1 LHRIVFVSRDVFP
14 FSPLSGL
21 GAYVNATAGVLAADA
36 EVTIVTSDRHEE
48 LHDTLRAESSAD
60 LPEGVRF
67 AFVREPSA
75 EEAEDYFGSGQLWS
89 ARVFEKLKELYPDGG
104 PDVAEFPDYRGE
116 GAVTV
121 QARNTLDPGLRNT
134 LVCIR
139 VHTSD
144 EIRNLHNGRV
154 SSDVGTRVACDLERY
169 ALAHADRVIWPGGDV
184 LEAYRRYYD
193 GALARPER
201 VRPAARLTP
210 PRDRMRTE
218 RDGRIRLLY
227 VGRLERRKGVQ
238 NLCRALTGLGRED
251 WHLTLVG
258 GDTLTAPLASSML
271 AQLRLAT
278 ADDERFEFR
287 DEISRDE
294 VLQLMAESDLLVSP
308 SLWDCWPNV
317 VLEAFSQSLPV
328 LATPVGG
335 HVELVD
341 TGTTGWLAPGRD
353 EADIARALE
362 QLVERRDEASALA
375 EGGAPRRRFEELTS
389 PDAVKDSY
397 AELAGQGAR
406 RAPPRPGSR
415 ALVSVVVP
423 YFRLEEHLVETLE
436 SVRAQTYPQLE
447 VIVVNDGSF
456 RDEDS
461 RVLDAAA
468 DRFGATVLTQQNS
481 GLGRARNFAIS
492 QSRGKYVLPLDP
504 DDLLEPRYVER
515 CADVLENRPEVA
527 YVNTWSRYVNEDGS
541 AYGAPSAGY
550 RPFSNEAAALGARN
564 VAGPATALIRR
575 DVFDRGF
582 RYSLD
587 LTSYED
593 WLFYQ
598 ELAAAGLVGHTIPEQ
613 LFVYR
618 VRRSSMFRTVAEGQH
633 DRLMEEMAGHRRE
646 RGTQWTPGSHL
657 APSSRRSEPA
667 PADTGELRSLEQANR
682 ELRGTNARLARSRSA
697 KADSAAATLVA
708 RLELERQQLEERR
721 LHESYDR
728 QAHLRRIEELQDWAL
743 DLERQLKEI
752 RATRTWRLATRY
764 WKSREAMK
772 RALLRRGGS

>member
-1 LHRIVFVSRDVFP
+1 LYRIAFVSREVSPFP
-14 FSPLSGL
+14 PLSGL
-21 GAYVNATAGVLAADA
+21 GAYVHATAGVLAADA

-48 LHDTLRAESSAD
+48 LYEALGGEASPD

-75 EEAEDYFGSGQLWS
+75 DEAEDYFGPGQLWS
-89 ARVFEKLKELYPDGG
+89 ARAFEKLKELYPDGG
-104 PDVAEFPDYRGE
+104 PDVAEFPDYLGE

-139 VHTSD
+139 LHTSE
-144 EIRNLHNGRV
+144 EIRNLLNGRV
-154 SSDVGTRVACDLERY
+154 SSELGTRVACDLERY
-169 ALAHADRVIWPGGDV
+169 ALAHADRVLWPGGDV

-193 GALARPER
+193 GAVARPER
-201 VRPAARLTP
+201 IRPAVRLTP
-210 PRDRMRTE
+210 PGDRTRTE
-218 RDGRIRLLY
+218 RDGRVRLLY
-227 VGRLERRKGVQ
+227 AGRLERRKGVQ

-258 GDTLTAPLASSML
+258 GDTPTAPLASSML

-278 ADDERFEFR
+278 ADDERFELR

-294 VLQLMAESDLLVSP
+294 VLQLMADSDLLISP
-308 SLWDCWPNV
+308 SLWECWPNV
-317 VLEAFSQSLPV
+317 VLEALSQSLPV

-341 TGTTGWLAPGRD
+341 AGTTGWLASGRD
-353 EADIARALE
+353 EADIATALE
-362 QLVERRDEASALA
+362 QILDRRDEASALA
-375 EGGAPRRRFEELTS
+375 EGGRPRRRFEELTS
-389 PDAVKDSY
+389 PEAVRESY
-397 AELAGQGAR
+397 REVAGQGAR
-406 RAPPRPGSR
+406 RAPPRPDSR

-423 YFRLEEHLVETLE
+423 YFSLEEHLVETLE

-456 RDEDS
+456 RDQDS
-461 RVLDAAA
+461 RVLDAAT

-492 QSRGKYVLPLDP
+492 QSRGRYVLPLDP

-515 CADVLENRPEVA
+515 CADVLESRPELA

-550 RPFSNEAAALGARN
+550 RPFSNEAVALGARN

-618 VRRSSMFRTVAEGQH
+618 VRSSSMFRTVAEGQH

-646 RGTQWTPGSHL
+646 RGTQWTPGDHP
-657 APSSRRSEPA
+657 APSNRRSKPA
-667 PADTGELRSLEQANR
+667 PADTADPRRLEQANR
-682 ELRGTNARLARSRSA
+682 ELRVTNARLARSRWA

-708 RLELERQQLEERR
+708 RLELERQELEERR

-728 QAHLRRIEELQDWAL
+728 QAHRRRIEELQEWAL

-752 RATRTWRLATRY
+752 TATRTWRLATRY
-764 WKSREAMK
+764 WRSREAMK
-772 RALLRRGGS
+772 RALLRRGGP